1 MKECDWLSEDDRI
14 EGFEWRGGSDRVT
27 SGVHIWS
34 KPFVRE
40 NNFGEKVNFLSLSH
54 YVSCLIHNV
63 IKNLILPYEFM
74 FIFIN

>member
-14 EGFEWRGGSDRVT
+14 EGLEWRGGSDRVT

-54 YVSCLIHNV
+54 
-63 IKNLILPYEFM
+63 
-74 FIFIN
+74 